1 MVWALQ
7 HMLYWQPA
15 GPESSSCSTKASSDA
30 VQNLQRPQE
39 AGKQHDMGHTHM
51 QAASLEGAA
60 DDAARSTAAATRRKP
75 ALADRV
81 KQLASRKLKP
91 QEVLMRDKI
100 GFFLGVV
107 NLW

>member
-1 MVWALQ
+1 M
-7 HMLYWQPA
+7 
-15 GPESSSCSTKASSDA
+15 
-30 VQNLQRPQE
+30 
-39 AGKQHDMGHTHM
+39 
-51 QAASLEGAA
+51 EGAA
-60 DDAARSTAAATRRKP
+60 DDAAKSTAAAARRRP

-91 QEVLMRDKI
+91 QEQMMRDKI

>member
-1 MVWALQ
+1 
-7 HMLYWQPA
+7 
-15 GPESSSCSTKASSDA
+15 
-30 VQNLQRPQE
+30 
-39 AGKQHDMGHTHM
+39 MGCNHV
-51 QAASLEGAA
+51 QAASVEGAA
-60 DDAARSTAAATRRKP
+60 DDAAKSTAAAARRRP